1 MVSLHFPGITKAT
14 YVVGEDHQDREAA
27 EDIRAL
33 GKHTS
38 VSDLQL
44 LITSRS
50 SWDNTTYV
58 MHVLDTLPHLR
69 HLQVL
74 GLTISMCFLPH
85 QHVLL
90 FPWAMPVLPLE
101 YGRVLKP

>member
-1 MVSLHFPGITKAT
+1 MQPHNAACVLVVSVYFPGITKAT
-14 YVVGEDHQDREAA
+14 YVVGDDHQQGREAA
-27 EDIRAL
+27 EDIKAL

-50 SWDNTTYV
+50 SWDNTAIV
-58 MHVLDTLPHLR
+58 MHALDTLPHLR

-74 GLTISMCFLPH
+74 
-85 QHVLL
+85 
-90 FPWAMPVLPLE
+90 
-101 YGRVLKP
+101 